1 MKVLLDIRHFQP
13 GEGPSWGLLRNCE
26 PSFEALELLFGS
38 LMFVAV
44 DCEALDCSNFQ
55 LGHITIGII
64 MYCLQADGSFQ
75 ATFNFK
81 VYKDV

>member
-1 MKVLLDIRHFQP
+1 MKVLVDTFNQEKALVGAFSVI
-13 GEGPSWGLLRNCE
+13 NCE

>member
-1 MKVLLDIRHFQP
+1 M
-13 GEGPSWGLLRNCE
+13 
-26 PSFEALELLFGS
+26 EALVGAFNQEKAPAGAFSVIANLRLKLWFLFGS

-44 DCEALDCSNFQ
+44 DCEAALDCSNFQ
-55 LGHITIGII
+55 LGHISIGII